1 MPVIED
7 NPYGEL
13 RYEDEILPSL
23 LSMDTKGLVAYMGTF
38 SKTFCPGLRIG
49 WVAAAPELLEPFIT
63 IKQSSDLH
71 TATLNQQIVDAYME
85 KYDLDAHVEE
95 IKVLYRN
102 RRDLILKTL
111 KEELPACV
119 TFTHPKGGLF
129 LWVTLPEGV
138 NARDVLATCIEKK
151 VAFVPGGPFFPN
163 GGKENMLRINYSNM
177 PEDRIVEGVK
187 RMGVALKDALAACT
201 KA

>member
-1 MPVIED
+1 M
-7 NPYGEL
+7 
-13 RYEDEILPSL
+13 
-23 LSMDTKGLVAYMGTF
+23 
-38 SKTFCPGLRIG
+38 
-49 WVAAAPELLEPFIT
+49 
-63 IKQSSDLH
+63 IKIWSVSEG
-71 TATLNQQIVDAYME
+71 V
-85 KYDLDAHVEE
+85 
-95 IKVLYRN
+95 
-102 RRDLILKTL
+102 LKTL